1 MNIDYASIIEKANAR
16 KDALQQLEDSLT
28 NLRSYINEEPAGL
41 IEALHDFKVK
51 FSQLDQ
57 EALKLVGDDPGQVL
71 YRFACAMTAQWEY
84 LDKKDS
90 YRNLSPREALSVLA
104 GES

>member
-16 KDALQQLEDSLT
+16 KDALQRLEDSLT

-57 EALKLVGDDPGQVL
+57 EALKLVGDAPGQVL
-71 YRFACAMTAQWEY
+71 YRFACGMTAQWEY
-84 LDKKDS
+84 LDRPDS
-90 YRNLSPREALSVLA
+90 ARNLSARQALDILA
-104 GES
+104 GD